1 MFFSFGKKKRTSSKN
16 VKTVK
21 KVKNVK
27 RVNKKPPA
35 RLIKACKKY
44 RIKVT
49 KKVGKHRVY
58 KKVSLLKKLLK
69 KKMKSTKKT
78 VKSVKKHS
86 VKRQFRFGNAA
97 TFTSPA
103 NYGYNQTVKPVLGNL
118 SQSSQV
124 ATPASNINRPPGFGL
139 EAGNL
144 PLYGVYRPF
153 FTEQVPTMVGPN
165 SIGFMGQPDGSLYP
179 VGGPFSRYTSFG
191 KKRKGSK
198 TRFGNGGNPP
208 LMQTAGGRFCSNN
221 TGVLGMNSTGL
232 FPTSCTNTGSSP
244 ASAFGKRRKGRS
256 GFIRSSLFGRRK

>member
-1 MFFSFGKKKRTSSKN
+1 MFFSFGKKKRTSSK
-16 VKTVK
+16 KVK
-21 KVKNVK
+21 KVKKV
-27 RVNKKPPA
+27 VNRKPPA

-58 KKVSLLKKLLK
+58 KKVSILKKLLK
-69 KKMKSTKKT
+69 RKLKRTKKT
-78 VKSVKKHS
+78 VKRVKKHS
-86 VKRQFRFGNAA
+86 VKRQFRFGDAA

-139 EAGNL
+139 EPGNL
-144 PLYGVYRPF
+144 PIYGVYRPF

-179 VGGPFSRYTSFG
+179 VGGPFERYTSFG
-191 KKRKGSK
+191 KKRKGGRK
-198 TRFGNGGNPP
+198 ARFGNGGNPP
-208 LMQTAGGRFCSNN
+208 LMRTAGGRFCSNN
-221 TGVLGMNSTGL
+221 TGILGMNSTGL
-232 FPTSCTNTGSSP
+232 FPTSCSNPGSSP
-244 ASAFGKRRKGRS
+244 ASAFGKRRKARF
-256 GFIRSSLFGRRK
+256 GFIKRQLFGNQRH